1 MPFMFSMPVAVCV
14 AFSCMR
20 FFLSEASH
28 ISIEQKVENASS
40 TKTDRVTQLCFTAC
54 AVMQFADGFEHFTNS
69 THPNV
74 LEDPD
79 TGRTFYANVTTGE
92 SSRAPNL
99 QECGI
104 QAQCIEMNGMK
115 RVGI

>member
-1 MPFMFSMPVAVCV
+1 MPFMFSMPVAFCV

-54 AVMQFADGFEHFTNS
+54 AVMQFANS

-104 QAQCIEMNGMK
+104 QAQ
-115 RVGI
+115 

>member
-1 MPFMFSMPVAVCV
+1 
-14 AFSCMR
+14 
-20 FFLSEASH
+20 
-28 ISIEQKVENASS
+28 
-40 TKTDRVTQLCFTAC
+40 
-54 AVMQFADGFEHFTNS
+54 MQFADGFEHFTNS

-115 RVGI
+115 RVGIWDGKTPWNEKIWNDSIKSNIL